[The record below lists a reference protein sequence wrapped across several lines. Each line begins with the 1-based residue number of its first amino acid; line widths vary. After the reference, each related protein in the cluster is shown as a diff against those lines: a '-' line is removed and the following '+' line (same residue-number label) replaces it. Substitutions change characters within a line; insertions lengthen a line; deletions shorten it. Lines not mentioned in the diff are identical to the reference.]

1 VNDNKQQKARK
12 MNIGVPKETLPGEDR
27 AALVPADVPT
37 LTKLGLGVL
46 IESGLGEAAGY
57 PDAAY
62 EEKGASLVGSR
73 QELFEKAD
81 IIVQVRAAGA
91 QPSTFAEDVRQF
103 RQGQYLVSFLEPL
116 AEPNLLSELAERGV
130 TAFAM
135 ELMPRISRAQ
145 SMDALSAMANIAG
158 YKAVLLAANTMPR
171 MFPLMMTAAGTIAP
185 ARVFVIGAGVA
196 GLQAIATAKRLGAKV
211 EAYDVRPAVK
221 DQVQSVGAS
230 FVELE
235 LEAGSSEDEGGYA
248 KAMGE
253 EFYRRQREQLA
264 HVVARNDVV
273 ISTAAIPGKPSPLLI
288 TRDAVERMHAAAL
301 IVDLAAERGGNCELT
316 RAGETIVEYD
326 VTIMGPT
333 NLPATVPY
341 HASQMYSRNITS
353 FLRNMVQDGEI
364 QLNTDDEII
373 RGTMVTHDGK
383 VVHPT
388 VMELLGIAPPEPEP
402 EPEPVAEPEPELI
415 AEPEPEPVAEPEPE
429 PETTE
434 STAAAASTTD
444 EDASVSDEPA
454 TPPSV
459 TTPPAEEP
467 TPDEP
472 DTTPDKPATDTSAT
486 NKTAA
491 TSTPKSSGDPADR
504 DDDSSKTTS

>member
-1 VNDNKQQKARK
+1 
-12 MNIGVPKETLPGEDR
+12 MNIGVPKETLPGESR

-46 IESGLGEAAGY
+46 VESGLGEAAGY

-81 IIVQVRAAGA
+81 IIAQVRAAGA
-91 QPSTFAEDVRQF
+91 QPSTFAEDVKLF
-103 RQGQYLVSFLEPL
+103 RQGHYLVSFLEPL
-116 AEPNLLSELAERGV
+116 TEPTLLKELAQRGV
-130 TAFAM
+130 TAFSM

-145 SMDALSAMANIAG
+145 SMDALSAMASIAG
-158 YKAVLLAANTMPR
+158 YKAVLLAATHMPR

-211 EAYDVRPAVK
+211 EAYDVRPTVK

-230 FVELE
+230 FVELD
-235 LEAGSSEDEGGYA
+235 LDTAQSEGEGGYA

-264 HVVARNDVV
+264 EVVARSDVV
-273 ISTAAIPGKPSPLLI
+273 ISTAAIPGKESPLLI
-288 TRDAVERMHAAAL
+288 TRDAVQRMHPGAM

-316 RAGETIVEYD
+316 RADETIVEYG

-341 HASQMYSRNITS
+341 HASQMYSRNVTS
-353 FLRNMVQDGEI
+353 FLRNMVQDGAI
-364 QLNTDDEII
+364 QLNTEDEIVS
-373 RGTMVTHDGK
+373 GTMVTHNGEIA
-383 VVHPT
+383 HPT
-388 VMELLGIAPPEPEP
+388 IMDLLGIPRPEPEP
-402 EPEPVAEPEPELI
+402 EPEPEPKPKP
-415 AEPEPEPVAEPEPE
+415 EPEPEPASEEPAPT
-429 PETTE
+429 ET
-434 STAAAASTTD
+434 TAAATTTD
-444 EDASVSDEPA
+444 EAPSISDEPVTPQPA
-454 TPPSV
+454 AEPTSAPPPDTTASTPPDE
-459 TTPPAEEP
+459 TA
-467 TPDEP
+467 PDEP
-472 DTTPDKPATDTSAT
+472 PTTGTTKPSDDKSDNDEPPR
-486 NKTAA
+486 
-491 TSTPKSSGDPADR
+491 STG
-504 DDDSSKTTS
+504 